1 MATVNQS
8 IDLNVTVASL
18 NIDGQGGGTVS
29 LDLLASQQRGFP
41 TYRVILL
48 LNTTALKY
56 MRNGVA
62 IWDITP
68 AVLTGPG
75 ADSLAAV
82 ITDMAAAT
90 AAGVFN
96 I

>member
-8 IDLNVTVASL
+8 IDLVVTVASL
-18 NIDGQGGGTVS
+18 NIDGTGGGTVS
-29 LDLLASQQRGFP
+29 LDVLASQQRGFP
-41 TYRVILL
+41 VYRVILL
-48 LNTTALKY
+48 LNTNALKY
-56 MRNGVA
+56 MRNGVEV
-62 IWDITP
+62 WDITP
-68 AVLTGPG
+68 TVLTGPG

-82 ITDMAAAT
+82 ISDIAAAT